1 MYPAFAVEIFSW
13 ATMMIR
19 ACRPHYLND
28 LEGRLVI
35 RVSGTPFDCSLV
47 ALFLSRLDG
56 ERRYFYVVVSARRG
70 R

>member
-1 MYPAFAVEIFSW
+1 L

-19 ACRPHYLND
+19 ACRPHYMND

-35 RVSGTPFDCSLV
+35 QVSGTPFDCLLV

-56 ERRYFYVVVSARRG
+56 ERRYSMWS
-70 R
+70 